1 MKSNFVKMINTKS
14 PDYSK
19 TLDTFVVPNDWD
31 PASNN
36 IKVTVYKKDGS
47 NQASAKIN
55 FPQEG
60 EIPMI
65 IATDAT
71 EDWSIERVSLNFINF
86 MRQ

>member
-1 MKSNFVKMINTKS
+1 
-14 PDYSK
+14 
-19 TLDTFVVPNDWD
+19 
-31 PASNN
+31 
-36 IKVTVYKKDGS
+36 VTVYKKDGS

-55 FPQEG
+55 FPQPG